1 MTWII
6 GDAVDVKNQAS
17 LKSARAGRASRAGA
31 RAGRIVRLV
40 RMVKLYKYV
49 SREQEK
55 LDSSVSGSRSGLPR
69 SGSGTMQDKIRDT
82 AARHR
87 NKSRSKSKSKEASSG
102 IIDMQPESRV
112 GAAMSDLTTRR

>member
-40 RMVKLYKYV
+40 RMVKLYKYM

-55 LDSSVSGSRSGLPR
+55 LDSSISGSRSGLPR
-69 SGSGTMQDKIRDT
+69 SGSGTIQDKIRDT

-87 NKSRSKSKSKEASSG
+87 PRQTEGRSIQPAEVRATPPPTRPASGPEAK
-102 IIDMQPESRV
+102 P
-112 GAAMSDLTTRR
+112 